1 MDELFRQVSGI
12 LVSMWQRRWLGMA
25 AAWAA
30 ACLSILVV
38 TVVVRDRYEASAR
51 VFVDTQTVLK
61 PLMSGLAFQ
70 PDVDQQV
77 RMLARTLIS
86 RPNVERL
93 ISSPRAGLQGLS
105 PADREKTID
114 RLTREIKVLPSG
126 DANLFTI
133 TYRDINPQRAQ
144 ILVDELV
151 SLFVSSGVTDKQ
163 RDSEQARRFLD
174 DQIKSYEAKLMEAE
188 NRLKDF
194 KLRNFGLTGTSDQD
208 HFARLSASTEEVN
221 RLRVELQAAAQSR
234 DALKRELSNED
245 PNMPV
250 EAMLPGMV
258 PVQSETESRLDA
270 QKRQLDE
277 LLRRYTDQHPD
288 VIAAQRTIA
297 QLEQQRRT
305 EQEARRGNGKLGPA
319 PTSPV
324 FQRIRVALAE
334 AEAKVASLQGQLS
347 AQQSQLEQAR
357 AMAGRMPEV
366 EAEFSQLNRDYTVV
380 RKNYEEL
387 VARRESAS
395 LGEKIDLTTKV
406 ADFRVVEPPRVSPT
420 PARPSRMLVAVMG
433 VLAAIAAGFG
443 VAFGMTQV
451 FPTVQDARS
460 LREIGGRPIL
470 GSASLVIN
478 PLTSDAVQRSNRL
491 FFGLLGSFLLLN
503 VCWLIVVRQNW
514 LL

>member
-30 ACLSILVV
+30 ALLSMAAV
-38 TVVVRDRYEASAR
+38 TVLVRDRYEASAR

-61 PLMSGLAFQ
+61 PLMTGLAFQ

-93 ISSPRAGLQGLS
+93 ISSPRAGLQNLS
-105 PADREKTID
+105 PSDREKTID

-126 DANLFTI
+126 DANLFAI

-144 ILVDELV
+144 IIVDELV

-174 DQIKSYEAKLMEAE
+174 DQIKSYEAKLMESE

-208 HFARLSASTEEVN
+208 HYARMSASTEEVN
-221 RLRVELQAAAQSR
+221 RLKIELQAAAQAR
-234 DALKRELSNED
+234 DALRRELSQED
-245 PNMPV
+245 PTMPV
-250 EAMLPGMV
+250 EAMMPGMA
-258 PVQSETESRLDA
+258 PVQSDTESRLDA

-288 VIAAQRTIA
+288 VMAARRTIA
-297 QLEQQRRT
+297 QLEQLRKT
-305 EQEARRGNGKLGPA
+305 EQEARRGDGKRGPA

-324 FQRIRVALAE
+324 FQRIRVSLAE

-357 AMAGRMPEV
+357 AMASRMPEV

-387 VARRESAS
+387 VSRRESAS

-420 PARPSRMLVAVMG
+420 PARPSRMLVAVLG
-433 VLAAIAAGFG
+433 FVASIAAGFG
-443 VAFGMTQV
+443 VAFALTQV
-451 FPTVQDARS
+451 FPTVQDSRS

-478 PLTSDAVQRSNRL
+478 PLTSEAVQKANRL
-491 FFGLLGSFLLLN
+491 FFGLAGLFLLVN
-503 VCWLIVVRQNW
+503 FCWLMIVKQQW
-514 LL
+514 LP

>member
-1 MDELFRQVSGI
+1 
-12 LVSMWQRRWLGMA
+12 MWQRRWLGMA
-25 AAWAA
+25 AAWAT

-38 TVVVRDRYEASAR
+38 TVMVRDRYEASAR

-93 ISSPRAGLQGLS
+93 ISSPRAGLQNLS

-126 DANLFTI
+126 DANLFAI

-144 ILVDELV
+144 VLVDELV
-151 SLFVSSGVTDKQ
+151 ALFVSSGVTDKQ

-174 DQIKSYEAKLMEAE
+174 DQIKSYEAKLMESE

-194 KLRNFGLTGTSDQD
+194 KLRNFGLTGTSNQD

-221 RLRVELQAAAQSR
+221 RLRVELQAAAQAR
-234 DALKRELSNED
+234 DAFKRELSQED
-245 PNMPV
+245 PTMPV
-250 EAMLPGMV
+250 EAMMPGMA
-258 PVQSETESRLDA
+258 PVQTDTESRLDA

-288 VIAAQRTIA
+288 VMAARRTIV
-297 QLEQQRRT
+297 QLEQQRKA
-305 EQEARRGNGKLGPA
+305 EQDARRSEGKRGPA

-324 FQRIRVALAE
+324 FQRIRVSLAE

-366 EAEFSQLNRDYTVV
+366 EAELSQLNRDYAIV

-387 VARRESAS
+387 VSRRESAS

-420 PARPSRMLVAVMG
+420 PARPSRMLVAMLG
-433 VLAAIAAGFG
+433 FLASIAAGFG
-443 VAFGMTQV
+443 VAFGLTQV
-451 FPTVQDARS
+451 FPTVQDSRS

-478 PLTSDAVQRSNRL
+478 PLTSEAVQRANRL
-491 FFGLLGSFLLLN
+491 FFGLVGLFLLFN
-503 VCWLIVVRQNW
+503 VCWLIVVRQQW
-514 LL
+514 LT

>member
-1 MDELFRQVSGI
+1 
-12 LVSMWQRRWLGMA
+12 MA
-25 AAWAA
+25 A
-30 ACLSILVV
+30 V
-38 TVVVRDRYEASAR
+38 TVAVRDRYEASAR

-93 ISSPRAGLQGLS
+93 ISSPRAGLQNLS

-126 DANLFTI
+126 DANLFAI

-144 ILVDELV
+144 IIVDELV
-151 SLFVSSGVTDKQ
+151 SLFVSSGITDKQ

-174 DQIKSYEAKLMEAE
+174 DQIKSYEAKLMESE

-194 KLRNFGLTGTSDQD
+194 KLRNFGLTGTSNQD

-221 RLRVELQAAAQSR
+221 RLRVELQAAAQAR
-234 DALKRELSNED
+234 DALKRELSQED
-245 PNMPV
+245 PTMPV
-250 EAMLPGMV
+250 EAMMPGMA
-258 PVQSETESRLDA
+258 PAQTDTESRLDA

-288 VIAAQRTIA
+288 VMAARRTIA
-297 QLEQQRRT
+297 QLEQQRKA
-305 EQEARRGNGKLGPA
+305 ELDSRRSDGKRGPA

-347 AQQSQLEQAR
+347 AQQGQLEQAR

-366 EAEFSQLNRDYTVV
+366 EAELSQLNRDYTIV

-420 PARPSRMLVAVMG
+420 PARPSRMLVATLGFLVS
-433 VLAAIAAGFG
+433 IAAGFG
-443 VAFGMTQV
+443 VAFGLTQV

-478 PLTSDAVQRSNRL
+478 PLTSDAVQRANRL
-491 FFGLLGSFLLLN
+491 FFGLVGLFLLFN
-503 VCWLIVVRQNW
+503 VCWLIVVKQQW
-514 LL
+514 LP

>member
-1 MDELFRQVSGI
+1 MDELFRQASGI

-25 AAWAA
+25 AAWAV
-30 ACLSILVV
+30 ACLSILTV
-38 TVVVRDRYEASAR
+38 TLLVRDRYEATAR

-93 ISSPRAGLQGLS
+93 ISSPRAGLLSLS

-151 SLFVSSGVTDKQ
+151 SLFVTSGVSDKQ

-174 DQIKSYEAKLMEAE
+174 DQIKSYEAKLLEAE

-221 RLRVELQAAAQSR
+221 RLRIELQAATQAR
-234 DALKRELSNED
+234 DALKRELSQED
-245 PNMPV
+245 PTMPV
-250 EAMLPGMV
+250 EAMLPGMA
-258 PVQSETESRLDA
+258 PVQTETESRLDA

-288 VIAAQRTIA
+288 VTAARRTIA
-297 QLEQQRRT
+297 QLEQQRKA
-305 EQEARRGNGKLGPA
+305 EQEARRGDGKKGPA

-324 FQRIRVALAE
+324 FQRIRVSLAE

-347 AQQSQLEQAR
+347 AQQAQLEQAR

-420 PARPSRMLVAVMG
+420 PARPSRMLVAILG
-433 VLAAIAAGFG
+433 VLASIAAGFG
-443 VAFGMTQV
+443 AAFAATQV
-451 FPTVQDARS
+451 FPTVQDTRS

-478 PLTSDAVQRSNRL
+478 PLSSDAVQRSNRL
-491 FFGLLGSFLLLN
+491 FFGLAGLFLLFN
-503 VCWLIVVRQNW
+503 VCWLIVVRQQW
-514 LL
+514 LP

>member
-1 MDELFRQVSGI
+1 
-12 LVSMWQRRWLGMA
+12 MWQRRWLGMA

-30 ACLSILVV
+30 ALLSIATV
-38 TVVVRDRYEASAR
+38 TLLVRDRYEASAR

-93 ISSPRAGLQGLS
+93 ISSPRAGLQNLS

-126 DANLFTI
+126 DANLFAI

-144 ILVDELV
+144 VLVDELV
-151 SLFVSSGVTDKQ
+151 ALFVSSGVTDKQ

-174 DQIKSYEAKLMEAE
+174 DQIKSYEAKLMESE

-194 KLRNFGLTGTSDQD
+194 KLRNFGLTGTSNQD

-221 RLRVELQAAAQSR
+221 RLRVELQAAAQAR
-234 DALKRELSNED
+234 DAFKRELSQED
-245 PNMPV
+245 PTMPV
-250 EAMLPGMV
+250 EAMMPGMA
-258 PVQSETESRLDA
+258 PVQTDTESRLDA

-288 VIAAQRTIA
+288 VMAARRTIV
-297 QLEQQRRT
+297 QLEQQRKA
-305 EQEARRGNGKLGPA
+305 EQDARRSEGKRGPA

-324 FQRIRVALAE
+324 FQRIRVSLAE

-366 EAEFSQLNRDYTVV
+366 EAELSQLNRDYAIV

-387 VARRESAS
+387 ISRRESAS

-420 PARPSRMLVAVMG
+420 PSRPSRMLVAMLG
-433 VLAAIAAGFG
+433 FLASIAVGFG
-443 VAFGMTQV
+443 VAFGLTQV
-451 FPTVQDARS
+451 FPTVQDSRS

-470 GSASLVIN
+470 GSASLVVN
-478 PLTSDAVQRSNRL
+478 PLTSDAVQRANRL
-491 FFGLLGSFLLLN
+491 FFGLAGLFLLFN
-503 VCWLIVVRQNW
+503 VCWLIVVSRQW
-514 LL
+514 LT